1 MGAREYLSGV
11 VAVVAGALVWAAVA
25 LADPPSNDP
34 RANPQ
39 AIELGSRTTGTTAE
53 ATREETD
60 PPSGCGTGAGNVWYE
75 FVAPRDGRVIAAF
88 QASGDLDAIVDVY
101 LRERSQLTP
110 ENCDPSDRNGAA
122 AVDFEVE
129 RGESYLV
136 AVSQLANSEPG
147 DFSLELG
154 VAGPEAS
161 PPGRSLPSRGGTG
174 TVQRVFQP
182 SDAWS
187 KRLREGTTYRVNLS
201 SFGGSCMR
209 LSIFAPDRN
218 DFEGDSPVANGRCGY
233 ALFTPGPG
241 EGGRYS
247 FLVEPSSGSRG
258 VQRYHIQAASAGR
271 DDTTPGIFIRNHARV
286 RGRLNATGVD
296 VVDLYRFDVT
306 RTSRTDLTLNSVGGD
321 DMDLILLSESGRRIR
336 CACDSESDEEISLR
350 TRRGRYYVAV
360 NAGGGRTKGSYVL
373 SRASKLLT
381 STRLSVNGRGSAT
394 VSPGRAV
401 RLQATVRPSTS
412 GPTEIVV
419 ERFDPLEGWQF
430 QRSFRLR
437 ASNGRA
443 TASYRPPSEGSYR
456 ARAVFK
462 GTSNAARSTSR
473 LARFRVQRPLQSKR

>member
-1 MGAREYLSGV
+1 MGARGYLGGFV
-11 VAVVAGALVWAAVA
+11 VLVMGALVCAAVA
-25 LADPPSNDP
+25 LAAPPGNDP

-53 ATREETD
+53 STREDTD
-60 PPSGCGTGAGNVWYE
+60 PGSGCGTGAGNVWYE
-75 FVAPRDGRVIAAF
+75 FVAPRDGRFIAAF
-88 QASGDLDAIVDVY
+88 QASGDLDALVDVY
-101 LRERSQLTP
+101 LRERSQLTFA
-110 ENCDPSDRNGAA
+110 NCDASDRNGAA

-129 RGESYLV
+129 RGETYMI
-136 AVSQLANSEPG
+136 AVSQLPNSEPG

-154 VAGPEAS
+154 AAGPEAS

-187 KRLREGTTYRVNLS
+187 KRLREGTTYRINLS

-209 LSIFAPDRN
+209 LSIYPPGAN
-218 DFEGDSPVANGRCGY
+218 DFDSDSPVARGRCGY
-233 ALFTPGPG
+233 AVFTPGPG

-258 VQRYHIQAASAGR
+258 VQRYHIQAASAGG
-271 DDTTPGIFIRNHARV
+271 DDTTPGVFIRNHARV

-296 VVDLYRFDVT
+296 VVDLYRFDVE
-306 RTSRTDLTLNSVGGD
+306 RTSRTDLALNSIGGD
-321 DMDLILLSESGRRIR
+321 DMDLILLSESGRRIA
-336 CACDSESDEEISLR
+336 CACDEESDEEIALR
-350 TRRGRYYVAV
+350 TRRGRYYIAV
-360 NAGGGRTKGSYVL
+360 TAGGGRTKGSYVL
-373 SRASKLLT
+373 TRASKLLT
-381 STRLSVNGRGSAT
+381 STRLTVNGRGSAT

-401 RLQATVRPSTS
+401 RLTANVRPSTG

-437 ASNGRA
+437 ARGGRA
-443 TASYRPPSEGSYR
+443 VASYRPPSEGSYR

-462 GTSNAARSTSR
+462 GTRSAARSTSR